1 MSAPGVAQMCREVDD
16 FLREV
21 NEWYDGI
28 ERRRLG
34 VTLREEPGRYGK
46 QEEDSTPTMTTGIM
60 TPGTPVE
67 HRGLDNTMAALQLPP
82 AQLQSTPVFQFSA
95 GKPVCK
101 PRSARRLFK
110 THTIAGPSKET
121 VQTTV
126 TETDTQTM
134 TVDTRTMWTQ
144 HWRCGCLQCTS
155 CISNKCKWQHIIKT
169 AQLID
174 HAVVK
179 QQQNFAITLLLIA
192 ATEWHVGGSV
202 YNMYEEKRLKRRDR
216 RVRKNSKGHQTPKV
230 WKGTVRNASS
240 QVGTETTNM
249 ETQTEGKEKPKKQSH
264 TAVQTCDTKRKGFS
278 KTSALLD
285 KILPPTVPLQ
295 QVETGARL
303 DDIMSGGDI
312 NATRALSQTTKA
324 DNEENKRATS
334 QKQYRIRT
342 DTDRIKEEEGGRD
355 WPYR

>member
-1 MSAPGVAQMCREVDD
+1 
-16 FLREV
+16 
-21 NEWYDGI
+21 
-28 ERRRLG
+28 
-34 VTLREEPGRYGK
+34 
-46 QEEDSTPTMTTGIM
+46 M

-101 PRSARRLFK
+101 PRNARRLFK
-110 THTIAGPSKET
+110 THAIAGPSKET

-174 HAVVK
+174 HAVVR

-264 TAVQTCDTKRKGFS
+264 TAVQTCDMKRKGFFRKLRRFWTKFCHLLCLCS
-278 KTSALLD
+278 RLRQEPDSMILCQGAISMRLGHSVKLRKQIMRRISELQVKNNIESGQTPTESRRKRGVVTGHIVEHGRSGAGRLPGRVEPPRLLRFAL
-285 KILPPTVPLQ
+285 
-295 QVETGARL
+295 R
-303 DDIMSGGDI
+303 
-312 NATRALSQTTKA
+312 TRGT
-324 DNEENKRATS
+324 
-334 QKQYRIRT
+334 
-342 DTDRIKEEEGGRD
+342 
-355 WPYR
+355 

>member
-1 MSAPGVAQMCREVDD
+1 MCREVDD
-16 FLREV
+16 LLREV

-34 VTLREEPGRYGK
+34 VTLREEPGRYEK
-46 QEEDSTPTMTTGIM
+46 QEEDTTPTMTTGIM

-67 HRGLDNTMAALQLPP
+67 HRRPGNSMAALQLPP

-95 GKPVCK
+95 SRQMTK
-101 PRSARRLFK
+101 PRSARHRFK
-110 THTIAGPSKET
+110 THAIAGPSKET
-121 VQTTV
+121 VRTTV
-126 TETDTQTM
+126 TDTDTQTM
-134 TVDTRTMWTQ
+134 TVNTRTMGT
-144 HWRCGCLQCTS
+144 HHYVCGCLQCTDRVS
-155 CISNKCKWQHIIKT
+155 IKCKWKHIIKT

-192 ATEWHVGGSV
+192 ATEWHVGGTV
-202 YNMYEEKRLKRRDR
+202 YNIYEEKRLKRRDR

-240 QVGTETTNM
+240 QVGTETANM
-249 ETQTEGKEKPKKQSH
+249 ETQTAGKEKPKKQSH
-264 TAVQTCDTKRKGFS
+264 TAVQTCDTKGKGFS

-295 QVETGARL
+295 QFETGARL
-303 DDIMSGGDI
+303 DYMTLSRGDI
-312 NATRALSQTTKA
+312 NATRTLNQITKA
-324 DNEENKRATS
+324 DNEENKRATR
-334 QKQYRIRT
+334 QKQYRNRT
-342 DTDRIKEEEGGRD
+342 DTDRIKEEEGGRN
-355 WPYR
+355 WAYR